1 MRHFDVDFRDKNGER
16 YQLSKRIAELT
27 EALMANYFV
36 YDTEVLEGVWFR
48 DGKFTYEQREE
59 GRGFRSTQSMIPG
72 AMRIA
77 MRG

>member
-48 DGKFTYEQREE
+48 DGNLPMSSGRRE
-59 GRGFRSTQSMIPG
+59 RGFRSTQSMIPG